1 MSRRRRQSKEKPR
14 KPSSSHPSRSSS
26 STWERFWFG
35 PVAAVRP
42 YLLMKAV
49 LLVLAFDVWLVR
61 VPRGW
66 KFGVDGFNVAH
77 FQWLDWLQPLPVPGL
92 YVGVQLLVGIVALVC
107 AFTEAGLWLRILL
120 ASLHT
125 YSWAMS
131 LLDNYQ
137 HHYFLS
143 LALGAFIF
151 FPRIRGLDLYPAKVD
166 RAAERGEGANA
177 AAGRGNIS
185 SWAYVL
191 LGVTIA
197 IIYFFTAINKLEPGW
212 RAELM
217 IGELARDQKLLAP
230 VESWFADAGVAREQF
245 WQWMALS
252 VFTVEIFLGA
262 SYLLAVRQDGERR
275 LLRSV
280 LGVLAFVAALVFH
293 GIVNE
298 VFLAL
303 RIGWFSFYMMAL
315 AGIYLLP
322 ASMLWRVGE
331 VVTWPGR
338 RVASYAHPLLASLNT
353 APKLSMTL
361 TVAGSLVMIILSGA
375 VGLALDLPGASN
387 VGFLTAFALLGIL
400 LFALA
405 RRGHRDAVRY
415 IVAAGLANLF
425 LCLTVTQSTVRFDY
439 YNSVGAH
446 LRERNNLRAA
456 AEADEKARRY
466 LPRGK
471 KPSQE

>member
-1 MSRRRRQSKEKPR
+1 
-14 KPSSSHPSRSSS
+14 
-26 STWERFWFG
+26 
-35 PVAAVRP
+35 
-42 YLLMKAV
+42 
-49 LLVLAFDVWLVR
+49 
-61 VPRGW
+61 
-66 KFGVDGFNVAH
+66 
-77 FQWLDWLQPLPVPGL
+77 
-92 YVGVQLLVGIVALVC
+92 
-107 AFTEAGLWLRILL
+107 
-120 ASLHT
+120 
-125 YSWAMS
+125 
-131 LLDNYQ
+131 
-137 HHYFLS
+137 
-143 LALGAFIF
+143 
-151 FPRIRGLDLYPAKVD
+151 
-166 RAAERGEGANA
+166 
-177 AAGRGNIS
+177 
-185 SWAYVL
+185 
-191 LGVTIA
+191 
-197 IIYFFTAINKLEPGW
+197 
-212 RAELM
+212 
-217 IGELARDQKLLAP
+217 
-230 VESWFADAGVAREQF
+230 
-245 WQWMALS
+245 MALS

-280 LGVLAFVAALVFH
+280 LGVPAFVAALVFH

-466 LPRGK
+466 LPRGE